1 MLCTLYKFFEELENP
16 VVDDVNVLSTEFV
29 GKKFCWRIDN
39 STWIGLLSQIKT
51 DGEKRV
57 WRVDIKQR
65 LSPGFMENGG
75 GWGGDV
81 EGDHPILMNIP
92 AKELKRKEGGGQKA
106 ILVGFFYK
114 VVNCVNVCWGAGG
127 GGWGRLG

>member
-1 MLCTLYKFFEELENP
+1 M
-16 VVDDVNVLSTEFV
+16 LSTESV

-81 EGDHPILMNIP
+81 EGDHPILMIIP
-92 AKELKRKEGGGQKA
+92 AKELKRVEGKKPSWWVFFGQTKD
-106 ILVGFFYK
+106 L
-114 VVNCVNVCWGAGG
+114 
-127 GGWGRLG
+127 

>member
-1 MLCTLYKFFEELENP
+1 MKNP
-16 VVDDVNVLSTEFV
+16 VVDDVNVLSTESV

-106 ILVGFFYK
+106 ILWVFFIR
-114 VVNCVNVCWGAGG
+114 W
-127 GGWGRLG
+127 

>member
-16 VVDDVNVLSTEFV
+16 VVDDVNVLSTESV

-106 ILVGFFYK
+106 ILWGFFIR
-114 VVNCVNVCWGAGG
+114 W
-127 GGWGRLG
+127 

>member
-1 MLCTLYKFFEELENP
+1 M
-16 VVDDVNVLSTEFV
+16 LSTESV

-81 EGDHPILMNIP
+81 EGDHPILMIIP
-92 AKELKRKEGGGQKA
+92 AKELKRVEGKKPFWWVFFGQTKD
-106 ILVGFFYK
+106 L
-114 VVNCVNVCWGAGG
+114 
-127 GGWGRLG
+127 

>member
-39 STWIGLLSQIKT
+39 STWISLLSQIKT

-57 WRVDIKQR
+57 WRVDILNKDYPQVLWR
-65 LSPGFMENGG
+65 MGVDG
-75 GWGGDV
+75 V
-81 EGDHPILMNIP
+81 EMLKETIP
-92 AKELKRKEGGGQKA
+92 
-106 ILVGFFYK
+106 Y
-114 VVNCVNVCWGAGG
+114 
-127 GGWGRLG
+127 

>member
-16 VVDDVNVLSTEFV
+16 VVDDVNVLSTESV

-65 LSPGFMENGG
+65 LYPGFMENGG

-92 AKELKRKEGGGQKA
+92 VKELKRKEGGGQKA
-106 ILVGFFYK
+106 ILVVFFYK

>member
-16 VVDDVNVLSTEFV
+16 VVDDVNVLSTESV

-81 EGDHPILMNIP
+81 EGDHPILMIIP
-92 AKELKRKEGGGQKA
+92 AKELKREEGGGQKT
-106 ILVGFFYK
+106 ILVGFFWSTK
-114 VVNCVNVCWGAGG
+114 D
-127 GGWGRLG
+127 L